1 MSRTAGMAPETTARI
16 AIGVSGGS
24 ASGKTEIARAAAR
37 ALKPAATMVLSED
50 DYYGDHG
57 ASPDFEAAHF
67 NFDHPQS
74 RDHKLL
80 AKHLAALKSGKPVKA
95 PIYDFTIHRRRSD
108 TRTLQPAEIVFVE
121 GIHLFCTPALR
132 ELFDIKVYVDAPDDI
147 RLARRLLRDVN
158 ERGRTA
164 QSVVGQYLTTVRPM
178 HHEWTHPNRDCAD
191 LTIRNDAAAARP
203 SDHLTAFFDALA
215 RPLIDEVRARR
226 ANGPAKAGAN
236 AGRSA

>member
-37 ALKPAATMVLSED
+37 ALKPVATMVLSED

-74 RDHKLL
+74 RDHTLL

-147 RLARRLLRDVN
+147 RLARRLLRDAGGLH
-158 ERGRTA
+158 RGSRRGFLSGKGRGHQA
-164 QSVVGQYLTTVRPM
+164 KRCDRGG
-178 HHEWTHPNRDCAD
+178 
-191 LTIRNDAAAARP
+191 
-203 SDHLTAFFDALA
+203 
-215 RPLIDEVRARR
+215 DEFHYTLQDIH
-226 ANGPAKAGAN
+226 
-236 AGRSA
+236 